1 MDLIK
6 DLFFV
11 NGAVIKKS
19 SKSFFKNW
27 MIIFTGFVYTI
38 ISTVAFTLINTLFQG
53 ILNIIAGLLT
63 AILVSSLVSNYLNL
77 LYGVIK
83 YDKISIQD
91 FKEGFKQYIWKIY
104 GIYFIIWIVSY
115 LLEGIGGI
123 AGSNGGALMNIITIG
138 AFVIF
143 NPLPEVIY
151 QKDRSSLESLTYSA
165 GFMAENWINWII
177 PNLVFSY
184 VLYKLTGG
192 IILDLLT
199 THIAF
204 NFDFSLFGIGKYLVE
219 QIVFSFAMIYRGHLF
234 DILNTSTRR
243 KRLYMRKYY
252 D

>member
-1 MDLIK
+1 MD
-6 DLFFV
+6 DHFYRFC
-11 NGAVIKKS
+11 
-19 SKSFFKNW
+19 
-27 MIIFTGFVYTI
+27 VYNYFYSGI
-38 ISTVAFTLINTLFQG
+38 TLINTLFQG

-138 AFVIF
+138 AFIIF

-151 QKDRSSLESLTYSA
+151 QRTGVLWSL
-165 GFMAENWINWII
+165 
-177 PNLVFSY
+177 
-184 VLYKLTGG
+184 
-192 IILDLLT
+192 
-199 THIAF
+199 
-204 NFDFSLFGIGKYLVE
+204 
-219 QIVFSFAMIYRGHLF
+219 
-234 DILNTSTRR
+234 
-243 KRLYMRKYY
+243 
-252 D
+252 